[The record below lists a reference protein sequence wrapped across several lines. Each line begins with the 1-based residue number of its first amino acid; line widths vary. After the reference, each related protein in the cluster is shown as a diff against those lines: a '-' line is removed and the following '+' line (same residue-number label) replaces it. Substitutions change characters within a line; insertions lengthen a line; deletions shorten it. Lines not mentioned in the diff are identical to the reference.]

1 MKIIKENDY
10 EIRVSKV
17 ETKEIVDV
25 YSYTFLLEK
34 RKNIL
39 ERKEKEMAQRD
50 TEVAGVDILIEEC
63 KKLGIRENPL
73 EPIEPIN

>member
-1 MKIIKENDY
+1 MKIVKENDY
-10 EIRVSKV
+10 EIRVSKT

-50 TEVAGVDILIEEC
+50 AELEGVDILINEC
-63 KKLGIRENPL
+63 KKLGVKEKVEEI
-73 EPIEPIN
+73 IE

>member
-1 MKIIKENDY
+1 MEIIKENDY
-10 EIRVSKV
+10 EIRVSRI

-50 TEVAGVDILIEEC
+50 AEVAGVNILINEC
-63 KKLGIRENPL
+63 KKLGIKENL
-73 EPIEPIN
+73 IKPIVLD

>member
-1 MKIIKENDY
+1 MKIVKENDY
-10 EIRVSKV
+10 EIRVTKV

-39 ERKEKEMAQRD
+39 ERKEKEIAQRD
-50 TEVAGVDILIEEC
+50 AEIAGVDILIEEC
-63 KKLGIRENPL
+63 KKLGVRENPL
-73 EPIEPIN
+73 EPIV